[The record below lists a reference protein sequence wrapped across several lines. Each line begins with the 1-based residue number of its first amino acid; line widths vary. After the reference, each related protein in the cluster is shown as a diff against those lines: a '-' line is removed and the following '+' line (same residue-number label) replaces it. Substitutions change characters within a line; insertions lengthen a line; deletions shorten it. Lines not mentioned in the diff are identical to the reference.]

1 MTPIYKNLNKGSA
14 LILVIMGAMILSLI
28 GIVSLSHTS
37 TELSISRNFMA
48 DKSAFFLAN
57 SGINF
62 GIDELRGTI
71 DPSSVQFEIVE
82 GNSSYKSGAITDIGA
97 QYVTGFK
104 DFTPPPPVGVSIEM
118 GGDAGV
124 HLTAWDLV
132 VSSKQSLSNKN
143 TARKEIQ
150 AVIAVLSAEY

>member
-1 MTPIYKNLNKGSA
+1 MTSSGRTSQSGSA

-37 TELSISRNFMA
+37 TELSISRNFLA

-62 GIDELRGTI
+62 GVNELRDSI
-71 DPSSVQFEIVE
+71 DPGSVSFEFIE
-82 GNSSYKSGAITDIGA
+82 GNSSYKTGSMTDVSA
-97 QYVTGFK
+97 QFLTGFK
-104 DFTPPPPVGVSIEM
+104 GFAAPPPVGVSIEM

-124 HLTAWDLV
+124 QLTAWNLL
-132 VSSKQSLSNKN
+132 VSSKQSLTNKN
-143 TARKEIQ
+143 TARKEIL
-150 AVIAVLSAEY
+150 AVVAVLSANY

>member
-1 MTPIYKNLNKGSA
+1 MTPINKLKQNGSA
-14 LILVIMGAMILSLI
+14 LILVIMGAMVLSLI

-57 SGINF
+57 SGISF
-62 GIDELRGTI
+62 GIDELRNSI
-71 DPSSVQFEIVE
+71 DPASVTFEIID
-82 GNSSYKSGAITDIGA
+82 GNSSYKTGAISDISA
-97 QYVTGFK
+97 QFVKGFK

-124 HLTAWDLV
+124 HLTAWDLT

-143 TARKEIQ
+143 SARKEIQ
-150 AVIAVLSAEY
+150 TVVAILSAEY

>member
-1 MTPIYKNLNKGSA
+1 MTAIKTSTQKGSA
-14 LILVIMGAMILSLI
+14 LILVIIGAMILSLI

-37 TELSISRNFMA
+37 TELSISRNFLA
-48 DKSAFFLAN
+48 DKTAFFLAN
-57 SGINF
+57 SGVNY
-62 GIDELRGTI
+62 GIDELRRSI
-71 DPSSVQFEIVE
+71 DPSSVQFEIID
-82 GNSSYKSGAITDIGA
+82 GNSSYKSGTITDISA
-97 QYVTGFK
+97 QYVQGFK

-118 GGDAGV
+118 GGDAGI

-150 AVIAVLSAEY
+150 AVIAILSSEY